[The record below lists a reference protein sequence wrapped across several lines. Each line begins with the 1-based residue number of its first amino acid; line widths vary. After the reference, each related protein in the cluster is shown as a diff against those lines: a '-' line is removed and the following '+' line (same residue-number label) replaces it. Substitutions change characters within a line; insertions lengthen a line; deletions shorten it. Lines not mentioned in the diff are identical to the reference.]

1 MKLYIYYNVTFIR
14 HTQNFKLSLIINNL
28 IIKFLI
34 NNFVL
39 LIWMPNCYQIYRFH
53 FFASVCFFSCFT
65 ILCSSNFLI
74 SLFKF
79 SFTFL
84 LHIYIYIYLLVCLFV
99 SNKRQNGWTVRPQFF
114 VGPRVTPEKVCGWSN
129 FQKFP
134 SNKIRFLKIL
144 RIHEIFFIKSAIF
157 LFNNVFKENMFAIEQ
172 KYKVD

>member
-1 MKLYIYYNVTFIR
+1 MSNCTKYIDFIFLPLYVFFPVLPFFARLISSFPFL
-14 HTQNFKLSLIINNL
+14 NFRL
-28 IIKFLI
+28 
-34 NNFVL
+34 
-39 LIWMPNCYQIYRFH
+39 H
-53 FFASVCFFSCFT
+53 FFYTS
-65 ILCSSNFLI
+65 
-74 SLFKF
+74 
-79 SFTFL
+79 
-84 LHIYIYIYLLVCLFV
+84 IYIYLLVCLFV